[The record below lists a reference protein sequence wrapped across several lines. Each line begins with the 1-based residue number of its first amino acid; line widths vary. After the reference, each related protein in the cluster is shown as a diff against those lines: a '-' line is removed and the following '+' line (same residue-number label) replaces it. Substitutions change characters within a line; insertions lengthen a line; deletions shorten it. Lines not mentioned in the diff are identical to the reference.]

1 MSITSAIVL
10 FAVLWF
16 LCMLLVLP
24 FGVRSQ
30 EEAGDVTP
38 GTPSGAPEKPMI
50 GKKMRWAT
58 IGAAIGWLV
67 VYGVIE
73 GRVITQEDIRMLQPF
88 D

>member
-1 MSITSAIVL
+1 MSITSAMVL

-30 EEAGDVTP
+30 GEVGDVTP
-38 GTPSGAPEKPMI
+38 GTPSGAPEKAMI

-58 IGAAIGWLV
+58 IGAAIAWMA

-73 GRVITQEDIRMLQPF
+73 GEVITRADIRMLQPF

>member
-1 MSITSAIVL
+1 MSITSALAL
-10 FAVLWF
+10 FAALWF

-30 EEAGDVTP
+30 DEAGEIAP
-38 GTPSGAPEKPMI
+38 GTPAGAPEKPMI

-58 IGAAIGWLV
+58 IGAVVAWCAI
-67 VYGVIE
+67 YAVIE
-73 GRVITQEDIRMLQPF
+73 GRVITQEDIRQLAPF

>member
-1 MSITSAIVL
+1 MSITSGLAL

-30 EEAGDVTP
+30 EEAGDVAP
-38 GTPSGAPEKPMI
+38 GTPLGAPEKAMI

-58 IGAAIGWLV
+58 IGAVIGWCV
-67 VYGVIE
+67 IFGVIE
-73 GRVITQEDIRMLQPF
+73 GRVITQDDIRQLAPF
-88 D
+88 E

>member
-1 MSITSAIVL
+1 MSITSAMVL

-30 EEAGDVTP
+30 GEVGDVTP
-38 GTPSGAPEKPMI
+38 GTPSGAPEKAMI

-58 IGAAIGWLV
+58 IGAVVGWLA

-73 GRVITQEDIRMLQPF
+73 GRVITQEDIRALQPF